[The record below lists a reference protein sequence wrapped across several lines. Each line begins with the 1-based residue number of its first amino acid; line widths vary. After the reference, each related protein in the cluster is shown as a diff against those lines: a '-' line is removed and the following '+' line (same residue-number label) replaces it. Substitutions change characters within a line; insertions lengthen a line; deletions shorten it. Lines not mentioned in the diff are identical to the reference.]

1 MNRRL
6 EVLLILLLKGPGF
19 SLQTTTTTPGTITI
33 ITTVAFTTPD
43 PTTVAIMSA
52 LTIDT
57 AGFNPNSDFPDFS
70 FLERPFG
77 LGSSDRG
84 ELDPPSHREPAPR
97 GKRDGP

>member
-1 MNRRL
+1 
-6 EVLLILLLKGPGF
+6 
-19 SLQTTTTTPGTITI
+19 
-33 ITTVAFTTPD
+33 
-43 PTTVAIMSA
+43 VAIISA

-70 FLERPFG
+70 FLERFSG
-77 LGSSDRG
+77 LGSSDHNRV